1 MPATSFVQA
10 LKRTGYTQFMDK
22 GINGQQ
28 LTKWQTR
35 ILQVCIGYVVLRDP
49 TTTTTENKQ
58 TTSRLLH
65 KSNRFGFFVTTDRD
79 RIAGLYL

>member
-10 LKRTGYTQFMDK
+10 LKRTGYTQFTDK

-28 LTKWQTR
+28 MTKWQTR
-35 ILQVCIGYVVLRDP
+35 ILQVCIGYVLLRDLTAMAAAAT

-58 TTSRLLH
+58 Q
-65 KSNRFGFFVTTDRD
+65 TDCYTNL
-79 RIAGLYL
+79 IGSGSL

>member
-10 LKRTGYTQFMDK
+10 RTGYTQFTDK

-28 LTKWQTR
+28 MTKWQTR
-35 ILQVCIGYVVLRDP
+35 ILQVCIGYVLLRDLTAMAAAAT

-58 TTSRLLH
+58 Q
-65 KSNRFGFFVTTDRD
+65 TDCYTNL
-79 RIAGLYL
+79 IGSGSL